1 MQMNLARGVQL
12 SCTSQ
17 AQLKEGLLAAAGQGS
32 RPASPPARRPASPGP
47 AHGVGR
53 GAVAS
58 TGTGVEDREPE
69 PEPEEEDEDTF
80 SESYT
85 RELYDKEEEEPMLLD
100 SAVCCK
106 GKCGAC
112 HTRPC
117 RKTRNRFGQVIPS
130 DGITCWKVFH
140 HHHVPRSLETLR
152 EQRAELLTARDILMH
167 GEMEVVQRLL
177 AIRDPDS
184 FSSRKLFNILNP
196 AYVAFGS
203 SPWERGASRQVAA
216 GTNMVL
222 EIDDRRQQTLR
233 EAFDDIGHVGRGERR
248 PGFTTISRI
257 SKELEEVE
265 HRIAFIEGIHTK
277 LWVGM
282 LTLAY
287 TIAQYFIMKK
297 INDLE
302 DGGSGEF

>member
-1 MQMNLARGVQL
+1 MQMNLTRGVQL

-152 EQRAELLTARDILMH
+152 EQRAELLTARDIFMH

-177 AIRDPDS
+177 AISDPDW
-184 FSSRKLFNILNP
+184 FSSQRLFNILNP
-196 AYVAFGS
+196 SQHHFGVAWGYSNTRMGNRPEEKRFFEAIADTLCTG
-203 SPWERGASRQVAA
+203 ETA
-216 GTNMVL
+216 G
-222 EIDDRRQQTLR
+222 
-233 EAFDDIGHVGRGERR
+233 RR

-277 LWVGM
+277 IWVGM